1 MTRKFDHVLIIA
13 DIEGSSGCWNRR
25 ASKFVTDEW
34 SRACVEMTLDINAVV
49 RGLLDA
55 GVKKIT
61 VKDFHRTG
69 YNLLPEMIDPLARV
83 VLGYRQG
90 PVPGLGNPGDAEAVM
105 FLGMHAASGTEGFMA
120 HTLTS
125 RIIWLEVNRRP
136 LAEVE
141 LFAASLA
148 PYGIRPIFFSGCPT
162 ACAQAQAAIA
172 KINSYPIDKSD
183 GPALFNTQ
191 SWRAGLVRGAL
202 ESLNNFATGPY
213 ATSGPL
219 RAEVTMWD
227 GERSARKLAH
237 RWGFDH
243 EGGRI
248 FIETADI
255 HQLYRELI
263 RLCYLTPLTEKILPW
278 GLFFYNLTGRL
289 GLEWVRWRQRPALTR
304 YKLSGQKEIN
314 N

>member
-90 PVPGLGNPGDAEAVM
+90 PVPGLGNPGD
-105 FLGMHAASGTEGFMA
+105 
-120 HTLTS
+120 
-125 RIIWLEVNRRP
+125 
-136 LAEVE
+136 
-141 LFAASLA
+141 
-148 PYGIRPIFFSGCPT
+148 
-162 ACAQAQAAIA
+162 AQAQAAIA